1 MEIRTMRKRLGLSI
15 PAFSKKYG
23 IPARTLEDW
32 ESGRRKPPGYV
43 FEILE
48 KEIIKDITI
57 LDTAEKCAED
67 LKIDCPKIS
76 FELDGRTSGNIA
88 ATILDSNK
96 KFKEIM
102 LIKDYDNLLDA
113 LLAVCH
119 ELRHIYQSVYN
130 EHIFDDYVEL
140 GSDISFE
147 GYNLQDAEIDA
158 NAYASLFIQANFG
171 VKPLFQNFPEPIRKK
186 IEKRIDF
193 LRKNA

>member
-1 MEIRTMRKRLGLSI
+1 MDIRAMRKRLGLSI

-48 KEIIKDITI
+48 KEMVKDITI
-57 LDTAEKCAED
+57 LDTAEKCAEN
-67 LKIDCPKIS
+67 LNIKCPKIS
-76 FELDGRTSGNIA
+76 FGLDGRTSGNIA

-96 KFKEIM
+96 KVKEIM
-102 LIKDYDNLLDA
+102 IINDYNNILDA

-119 ELRHIYQSVYN
+119 EMRHIYQSVYD
-130 EHIFDDYVEL
+130 EHILDEYIEL
-140 GSDISFE
+140 GSGISFE
-147 GYNLQDAEIDA
+147 AYNLQAAEVDA

-171 VKPLFQNFPEPIRKK
+171 IKPLFQNFSEPVRKK

>member
-1 MEIRTMRKRLGLSI
+1 MDIRTMRKRLGLSI

-48 KEIIKDITI
+48 KRIMEDVTII
-57 LDTAEKCAED
+57 DTVEKCAEN

-76 FELDGRTSGNIA
+76 FGLDGRTSGNIA

-96 KFKEIM
+96 KVKEI
-102 LIKDYDNLLDA
+102 LLTNDYDNILDT

-119 ELRHIYQSVYN
+119 EMRHIYQSVYDKN
-130 EHIFDDYVEL
+130 ILDGYIEL

-147 GYNLQDAEIDA
+147 AYNLQAAEVDA
-158 NAYASLFIQANFG
+158 NAYASLFIQSNFG
-171 VKPLFQNFPEPIRKK
+171 VKPLFQNFSESVRKK

-193 LRKNA
+193 LRKSA